1 MKSAQAGPKRSRR
14 FAWSG
19 LRVFLEK
26 VAMRFSL
33 IVAFLMGVGLLVAG
47 CRVPAGVIM
56 PPAPTVASKMGA
68 ALYTE
73 RCAVCHGD
81 QGEGKGKVGTSLSSP
96 EFLSTVSDPLL
107 TDAIANG
114 REGTTMSPW
123 AKNGLDDAQIASL
136 VRYIR
141 KWQKTPS
148 IALDSAPLK
157 GDAANGKTL
166 YDQNCA
172 SCHGPTGMTMRNDSL
187 AGSSIGHPQ
196 FLAQASD
203 AFIAYAIANGRS
215 GTVMVPQAK
224 EKGGALSAQDI
235 ADIVT
240 YMRTWK
246 NVPPE

>member
-1 MKSAQAGPKRSRR
+1 
-14 FAWSG
+14 
-19 LRVFLEK
+19 
-26 VAMRFSL
+26 MRLSL
-33 IVAFLMGVGLLVAG
+33 IIAIAAGVMLLAAG
-47 CRVPAGVIM
+47 CRVPPGVIM
-56 PPAPTVASKMGA
+56 PPRPTEAPKMGA
-68 ALYTE
+68 ALYAE

-81 QGEGKGKVGTSLSSP
+81 QGEGKGKVGTSLNGP
-96 EFLSTVSDPLL
+96 EFLSTVSDALL

-123 AKNGLDDAQIASL
+123 AKNGLDDKQIASL
-136 VRYIR
+136 VQYIR

-148 IALDSAPLK
+148 IALDTAPLK
-157 GDAANGKTL
+157 GDAARGKTL

-187 AGSSIGHPQ
+187 SGSSIGHPQ

-215 GTVMVPQAK
+215 GTVMVPHAI
-224 EKGGALSAQDI
+224 EKGGNLSAQDI

-246 NVPPE
+246 NVPPQ

>member
-1 MKSAQAGPKRSRR
+1 
-14 FAWSG
+14 
-19 LRVFLEK
+19 
-26 VAMRFSL
+26 MRL
-33 IVAFLMGVGLLVAG
+33 TLVAAFVISVMLFVSG
-47 CRVPAGVIM
+47 CRVPEGVTV
-56 PPAPTVASKMGA
+56 PPRPTPAPKMGA
-68 ALYTE
+68 ALYVE
-73 RCAVCHGD
+73 RCTVCHGD
-81 QGEGKGKVGTSLSSP
+81 QGEGKGKVGTSLNSP
-96 EFLSTVSDPLL
+96 ELLSTVSDALL

-136 VRYIR
+136 VQYIR

-172 SCHGPTGMTMRNDSL
+172 SCHGPTGMTMRNDALS
-187 AGSSIGHPQ
+187 GSSIGHPQ

-203 AFIAYAIANGRS
+203 AFIAYAIAYGRS
-215 GTVMVPQAK
+215 GTVMVPHAK
-224 EKGGALSAQDI
+224 EKGGTLSAQDI

-246 NVPPE
+246 NVPPQ